1 MGKGSSSQ
9 QPTRTTSVSTS
20 LPEYAEPFYTDLME
34 RTQAESYSPYE
45 TYGQPRF
52 ATFTGEQ
59 EESFQTAADIGRQG
73 APQALR
79 QGIARA
85 GDVAGYAQSYDADQV
100 RRDLSEGGSYD
111 SGQVRRDLS
120 EGGYYGPEQVRADVA
135 ASQYTPGAFGAGS
148 WVDPGV
154 ASQYM
159 NPFIENVI
167 DTQRRREQQR
177 FDESVAPGLR
187 AQAVQ
192 QGAFGGSRAALNEG
206 LAQARLDER
215 LLDQDASLRAQAFQ
229 QAQGT
234 FATEA
239 ARRLQ
244 EQGLADVSRQQ
255 ATKLG
260 LTGTQLIDRA
270 AQEAAKLGITRA
282 ELADRSA
289 QAASKLGIT
298 RAELADRA
306 AQTEGRL
313 GIAGEE
319 LGLKSAAQ
327 LGQLGGM
334 EQQAQLRS
342 ADVLRQ
348 IGEQRQAQEQQLLD
362 IGYSDFLSERDFP
375 RQQLSYLSGIM
386 HGVPVSPSSETSVY
400 QRPPSAGQQLLGYGL
415 GGLGLARSVFGQGQ
429 G

>member
-59 EESFQTAADIGRQG
+59 EESFRTAADIGRQG

-239 ARRLQ
+239 ARRL
-244 EQGLADVSRQQ
+244 
-255 ATKLG
+255 
-260 LTGTQLIDRA
+260 TGTQLIDRA